1 MTYSLGGGKE
11 VATDHSL
18 RFSLKESVWFQ
29 KGQEVEELLSIS
41 LDPDVEIEELEY
53 EVIVRG
59 QLDLTGEYIARQ
71 DDSAF
76 SLRDLSPAKSID
88 YVETREDGVNELVH
102 SFPLEISIPRNRVK
116 QVEELYVSIEEFDY
130 ELKENGCLQLLADVS
145 ISGLCEGERIHNEV
159 QEEEV
164 EREPEITV
172 MNEEEVERAPEI
184 AVVNEE
190 EVEREPEITVVN
202 EDKTQVEV
210 EEVTVHTESD
220 GWEDYAF
227 EPFQL
232 EARKEQELEEEVED
246 LKEHEEEEREEAK
259 ETTPQ
264 FELFGR
270 KNFKKEKEKELQ
282 EEVEAAYSQR
292 DENALYLTKL
302 FTKEPEEEFT
312 KLRMYF
318 VQEGDTIES
327 VAERYETSVQHLHRL
342 NQTDEVY
349 LTAGQI
355 IYIPVPRVKTK

>member
-41 LDPDVEIEELEY
+41 LDPDVEIEELDH

-59 QLDLTGEYIARQ
+59 QLDLTGEYVARQ
-71 DDSAF
+71 DDSAY

-116 QVEELYVSIEEFDY
+116 VIEELYVSIEEFDY
-130 ELKENGCLQLLADVS
+130 ELKENGCLQLLADIS
-145 ISGLCEGERIHNEV
+145 ITGLCDEERIEDEEEEEEEETAYAELEVDSV
-159 QEEEV
+159 QEDEN
-164 EREPEITV
+164 RPT
-172 MNEEEVERAPEI
+172 P
-184 AVVNEE
+184 
-190 EVEREPEITVVN
+190 
-202 EDKTQVEV
+202 QVE
-210 EEVTVHTESD
+210 EPAYKESD
-220 GWEDYAF
+220 EWEDYAF

-232 EARKEQELEEEVED
+232 EERKEQEV
-246 LKEHEEEEREEAK
+246 EEEEIEEHEFVEREEEK

-270 KNFKKEKEKELQ
+270 KDFKKEKAKKQ
-282 EEVEAAYSQR
+282 EEQEEETYSQR

-327 VAERYETSVQHLHRL
+327 VAERYETSVQNLYRV
-342 NQTDEVY
+342 NQTEDIY
-349 LTAGQI
+349 LTTGQI
-355 IYIPVPRVKTK
+355 IYIPVSRAKAK

>member
-41 LDPDVEIEELEY
+41 LDPDVEIEELDH

-59 QLDLTGEYIARQ
+59 QLDLTGEYVARQ
-71 DDSAF
+71 DDSAY

-88 YVETREDGVNELVH
+88 YVQTREDGVNELVH

-116 QVEELYVSIEEFDY
+116 VIEELYVSIEEFDY
-130 ELKENGCLQLLADVS
+130 ELKENGCLQLLADIS
-145 ISGLCEGERIHNEV
+145 ITGLCDEERIED
-159 QEEEV
+159 EEE
-164 EREPEITV
+164 
-172 MNEEEVERAPEI
+172 EEE
-184 AVVNEE
+184 EE
-190 EVEREPEITVVN
+190 TAYAELEVDSAQ
-202 EDKTQVEV
+202 EDENRPTPQVE
-210 EEVTVHTESD
+210 EPAYKESD
-220 GWEDYAF
+220 EWEDYAF

-232 EARKEQELEEEVED
+232 EERKEQEV
-246 LKEHEEEEREEAK
+246 EEEEIEEHEFVEREEEK

-270 KNFKKEKEKELQ
+270 KDFKKEKAKKQ
-282 EEVEAAYSQR
+282 EEQEEETYSQR

-327 VAERYETSVQHLHRL
+327 VAERYETSVQNLYRV
-342 NQTDEVY
+342 NQTEDIY
-349 LTAGQI
+349 LTTGQI
-355 IYIPVPRVKTK
+355 IYIPVSRAKAK

>member
-41 LDPDVEIEELEY
+41 LDPDVEIEELDH

-59 QLDLTGEYIARQ
+59 QLDLTGEYVARQ
-71 DDSAF
+71 DDSAY

-116 QVEELYVSIEEFDY
+116 VIEELYVSIEEFDY
-130 ELKENGCLQLLADVS
+130 ELKENGCLQLLADIS
-145 ISGLCEGERIHNEV
+145 ITGLCDEERIEDEEEEEETAYAELEV
-159 QEEEV
+159 DSAQEEENRPTPHV
-164 EREPEITV
+164 E
-172 MNEEEVERAPEI
+172 APVYK
-184 AVVNEE
+184 A
-190 EVEREPEITVVN
+190 
-202 EDKTQVEV
+202 
-210 EEVTVHTESD
+210 SD
-220 GWEDYAF
+220 EWEDYAF

-232 EARKEQELEEEVED
+232 EERKEQEV
-246 LKEHEEEEREEAK
+246 EEEEIEEHEFVEREEEK

-270 KNFKKEKEKELQ
+270 KDFKKEQAKKQ
-282 EEVEAAYSQR
+282 EEQEEETYSQR

-327 VAERYETSVQHLHRL
+327 VAERYETSVQNLYRV
-342 NQTDEVY
+342 NQTEDIY
-349 LTAGQI
+349 LTTGQI
-355 IYIPVPRVKTK
+355 IYIPVSRAKAK

>member
-1 MTYSLGGGKE
+1 MT
-11 VATDHSL
+11 TDHSL

-41 LDPDVEIEELEY
+41 LDPDVEIEELDH

-59 QLDLTGEYIARQ
+59 QLDLTGEYVARQ
-71 DDSAF
+71 DDSAY

-116 QVEELYVSIEEFDY
+116 VIEELYVSIEEFDY
-130 ELKENGCLQLLADVS
+130 ELKENGCLQLLADIS
-145 ISGLCEGERIHNEV
+145 ITGLCDEERIED
-159 QEEEV
+159 EEE
-164 EREPEITV
+164 EMAYAEL
-172 MNEEEVERAPEI
+172 
-184 AVVNEE
+184 
-190 EVEREPEITVVN
+190 
-202 EDKTQVEV
+202 EDDSAQEYETRPTPQVE
-210 EEVTVHTESD
+210 EPAYKESD
-220 GWEDYAF
+220 EWEDYAF

-232 EARKEQELEEEVED
+232 EERKEQEV
-246 LKEHEEEEREEAK
+246 EEEEIEEHEFGEREEEK

-270 KNFKKEKEKELQ
+270 KDFKKEKVKKQ
-282 EEVEAAYSQR
+282 EEQEEETYSQR

-327 VAERYETSVQHLHRL
+327 VADRYETSVQNLHRV
-342 NQTDEVY
+342 NQTEDIY
-349 LTAGQI
+349 LTVGQI
-355 IYIPVPRVKTK
+355 IYIPVSRAKAK

>member
-41 LDPDVEIEELEY
+41 LDPDVEIEELDH

-59 QLDLTGEYIARQ
+59 QLDLTGEYVARQ
-71 DDSAF
+71 DDSAY
-76 SLRDLSPAKSID
+76 SLRELSPAKAID

-116 QVEELYVSIEEFDY
+116 VIEELYVSIEEFDY
-130 ELKENGCLQLLADVS
+130 ELKENGCLQLLADIS
-145 ISGLCEGERIHNEV
+145 ITGLCDEERTED
-159 QEEEV
+159 EEEETAYAELEDV
-164 EREPEITV
+164 SAEEDENRPAPH
-172 MNEEEVERAPEI
+172 EEVPAY
-184 AVVNEE
+184 
-190 EVEREPEITVVN
+190 
-202 EDKTQVEV
+202 K
-210 EEVTVHTESD
+210 ESD

-232 EARKEQELEEEVED
+232 EERKEQEI
-246 LKEHEEEEREEAK
+246 EEEELEEHEFAGREEEK

-270 KNFKKEKEKELQ
+270 KNFKKEKAKKQ
-282 EEVEAAYSQR
+282 EEPEEEAYSQR

-318 VQEGDTIES
+318 VQEGDTIEA
-327 VAERYETSVQHLHRL
+327 VAERYETTVQNLYRV
-342 NQTDEVY
+342 NQSEDIY
-349 LTAGQI
+349 LTTGQI
-355 IYIPVPRVKTK
+355 IYIPVSKAKAK

>member
-41 LDPDVEIEELEY
+41 LDPDVEIEELDH

-59 QLDLTGEYIARQ
+59 QLDLTGEYVARQ
-71 DDSAF
+71 DDSAY

-116 QVEELYVSIEEFDY
+116 VIEELYVSIEEFDY
-130 ELKENGCLQLLADVS
+130 ELKENGCLQLLADIS
-145 ISGLCEGERIHNEV
+145 ITGLCDEERIED
-159 QEEEV
+159 EEE
-164 EREPEITV
+164 EKETAYAEL
-172 MNEEEVERAPEI
+172 EVDSAQ
-184 AVVNEE
+184 
-190 EVEREPEITVVN
+190 
-202 EDKTQVEV
+202 EDENRPTPQVE
-210 EEVTVHTESD
+210 EPAYKESD
-220 GWEDYAF
+220 EWEDYAF

-232 EARKEQELEEEVED
+232 EERKEQEV
-246 LKEHEEEEREEAK
+246 EEEEIEEHESVEREEEK

-270 KNFKKEKEKELQ
+270 KDFKKEKAKKQ
-282 EEVEAAYSQR
+282 EEQEEETYSQR

-327 VAERYETSVQHLHRL
+327 VAERYETSVQNLYRV
-342 NQTDEVY
+342 NQTEDIY
-349 LTAGQI
+349 LTTGQI
-355 IYIPVPRVKTK
+355 IYIPVSRAKAK

>member
-11 VATDHSL
+11 VAADHSL

-29 KGQEVEELLSIS
+29 KGQEVDELLSIS
-41 LDPDVEIEELEY
+41 LDPDVEIEELDH

-59 QLDLTGEYIARQ
+59 QLDLTGEYVARQ
-71 DDSAF
+71 DDSAY
-76 SLRDLSPAKSID
+76 SLRELSPAKSID

-116 QVEELYVSIEEFDY
+116 VIEELYVSIEEFDY
-130 ELKENGCLQLLADVS
+130 ELKENGCLQLLADIS
-145 ISGLCEGERIHNEV
+145 ITGLCDEERSED
-159 QEEEV
+159 EEE
-164 EREPEITV
+164 TV
-172 MNEEEVERAPEI
+172 YADLEEDSAQEDENRPAPH
-184 AVVNEE
+184 
-190 EVEREPEITVVN
+190 
-202 EDKTQVEV
+202 V
-210 EEVTVHTESD
+210 EEPTYKESD
-220 GWEDYAF
+220 EWEDYAF

-232 EARKEQELEEEVED
+232 EERKEQELEVE
-246 LKEHEEEEREEAK
+246 KIEEHEFVEREEEQ

-270 KNFKKEKEKELQ
+270 KDFKKEKAKKQ
-282 EEVEAAYSQR
+282 EEQEEEYSQR

-327 VAERYETSVQHLHRL
+327 IADRYETSVQNLYRV
-342 NQTDEVY
+342 NQTEDIF
-349 LTAGQI
+349 LNTGQI
-355 IYIPVPRVKTK
+355 IYIPVSRVKAK

>member
-1 MTYSLGGGKE
+1 M
-11 VATDHSL
+11 ATDHSL

-41 LDPDVEIEELEY
+41 LDPDVEIEELDH

-59 QLDLTGEYIARQ
+59 QLDLTGEYVARQ
-71 DDSAF
+71 DDSAY

-116 QVEELYVSIEEFDY
+116 VIEELYVSIEEFDY
-130 ELKENGCLQLLADVS
+130 ELKENGCLQLLADIS
-145 ISGLCEGERIHNEV
+145 ITGLCDEERIEDEEEETAYAEFEV
-159 QEEEV
+159 DSAQEEEN
-164 EREPEITV
+164 RPT
-172 MNEEEVERAPEI
+172 PH
-184 AVVNEE
+184 
-190 EVEREPEITVVN
+190 
-202 EDKTQVEV
+202 V
-210 EEVTVHTESD
+210 EEPAYKESD
-220 GWEDYAF
+220 EWEDYAF

-232 EARKEQELEEEVED
+232 EERKEQEV
-246 LKEHEEEEREEAK
+246 EEEEIEEHEFVEREEEK

-270 KNFKKEKEKELQ
+270 KDFKKEQAKKQ
-282 EEVEAAYSQR
+282 EEQEEETYSQR

-327 VAERYETSVQHLHRL
+327 VAERYETSVQNLYRV
-342 NQTDEVY
+342 NQTEDIY
-349 LTAGQI
+349 LTTGQI
-355 IYIPVPRVKTK
+355 IYIPVSRAKAK

>member
-41 LDPDVEIEELEY
+41 LDPDVEIEELDH

-59 QLDLTGEYIARQ
+59 QLDLTGEYVARQ
-71 DDSAF
+71 DDSAY

-116 QVEELYVSIEEFDY
+116 VIEELYVSIEEFDY
-130 ELKENGCLQLLADVS
+130 ELKENGCLQLLADIS
-145 ISGLCEGERIHNEV
+145 ITGLCDEERIED
-159 QEEEV
+159 EEE
-164 EREPEITV
+164 EKETAYAEL
-172 MNEEEVERAPEI
+172 EVDSAQ
-184 AVVNEE
+184 
-190 EVEREPEITVVN
+190 
-202 EDKTQVEV
+202 EDENRPTPQVE
-210 EEVTVHTESD
+210 EPAYKESD
-220 GWEDYAF
+220 EWEDYAF

-232 EARKEQELEEEVED
+232 EERKEQEV
-246 LKEHEEEEREEAK
+246 EEEEIEEHEFVEREEEK

-270 KNFKKEKEKELQ
+270 KDFKKEKAKKQ
-282 EEVEAAYSQR
+282 EEQEEETYSQR

-327 VAERYETSVQHLHRL
+327 VAERYETSVQNLYRV
-342 NQTDEVY
+342 NQTEDIY
-349 LTAGQI
+349 LTTGQI
-355 IYIPVPRVKTK
+355 IYIPVSRAKAK

>member
-41 LDPDVEIEELEY
+41 LDPDVEIEELDH

-59 QLDLTGEYIARQ
+59 QLDLTGEYVARQ
-71 DDSAF
+71 DDSAY

-88 YVETREDGVNELVH
+88 YVETREDGINELVH

-116 QVEELYVSIEEFDY
+116 VIEELYVSIEEFDY
-130 ELKENGCLQLLADVS
+130 ELKENGCLQLLADIS
-145 ISGLCEGERIHNEV
+145 ITGLCDEERIED
-159 QEEEV
+159 EEE
-164 EREPEITV
+164 
-172 MNEEEVERAPEI
+172 EEEKETAYAEL
-184 AVVNEE
+184 
-190 EVEREPEITVVN
+190 EVDSAQ
-202 EDKTQVEV
+202 EDENRPTPQVE
-210 EEVTVHTESD
+210 EPAYKESD
-220 GWEDYAF
+220 EWEDYAF

-232 EARKEQELEEEVED
+232 EERKEQEV
-246 LKEHEEEEREEAK
+246 EEEEIEEHEFVEREEEK

-270 KNFKKEKEKELQ
+270 KDFKKEKAKKQ
-282 EEVEAAYSQR
+282 EEQEEETYSQR

-327 VAERYETSVQHLHRL
+327 VAERYETSVQNLYRV
-342 NQTDEVY
+342 NQTEDIY
-349 LTAGQI
+349 LTTGQI
-355 IYIPVPRVKTK
+355 IYIPVSRAKAK

>member
-41 LDPDVEIEELEY
+41 LDPDVEIEELDH

-59 QLDLTGEYIARQ
+59 QLDLTGEYVARQ
-71 DDSAF
+71 DDSAY
-76 SLRDLSPAKSID
+76 SLRELSPAKAID
-88 YVETREDGVNELVH
+88 YVETRGDGVNELVH

-116 QVEELYVSIEEFDY
+116 VIEELYVSIEEFDY
-130 ELKENGCLQLLADVS
+130 ELKENGCLQLLADIS
-145 ISGLCEGERIHNEV
+145 ITGLCDEERTED
-159 QEEEV
+159 EEE
-164 EREPEITV
+164 
-172 MNEEEVERAPEI
+172 EEETVYAELEADSAEEDESRP
-184 AVVNEE
+184 VLHE
-190 EVEREPEITVVN
+190 EVPVY
-202 EDKTQVEV
+202 K
-210 EEVTVHTESD
+210 ESD

-232 EARKEQELEEEVED
+232 EERKEQEIEEEALEE
-246 LKEHEEEEREEAK
+246 HELVEREEEQEK
-259 ETTPQ
+259 TPQ

-270 KNFKKEKEKELQ
+270 KNFKKEKAKKQ
-282 EEVEAAYSQR
+282 EEPEEEAYSQR

-327 VAERYETSVQHLHRL
+327 VAERYETTVQSLYRV
-342 NQTDEVY
+342 NQSEDIY
-349 LTAGQI
+349 LTTGQI
-355 IYIPVPRVKTK
+355 IYIPVSKATVK

>member
-41 LDPDVEIEELEY
+41 LDPDVEIEELDH

-59 QLDLTGEYIARQ
+59 QLDLTGEYVARQ
-71 DDSAF
+71 DDSAY

-116 QVEELYVSIEEFDY
+116 VIEELYVSIEEFDY
-130 ELKENGCLQLLADVS
+130 ELKENGCLQLLADIS
-145 ISGLCEGERIHNEV
+145 ITGLCDEERIED
-159 QEEEV
+159 EEE
-164 EREPEITV
+164 
-172 MNEEEVERAPEI
+172 EEETAYAEL
-184 AVVNEE
+184 
-190 EVEREPEITVVN
+190 EVDSAQ
-202 EDKTQVEV
+202 EDENRPTPQVE
-210 EEVTVHTESD
+210 EPAYKESD
-220 GWEDYAF
+220 EWEDYAF

-232 EARKEQELEEEVED
+232 EERKEQEV
-246 LKEHEEEEREEAK
+246 EEEEIEEHEFVEREEEK

-270 KNFKKEKEKELQ
+270 KDFKKEKAKKQ
-282 EEVEAAYSQR
+282 EEQEETYSQR

-327 VAERYETSVQHLHRL
+327 VAERYETSVQNLYRV
-342 NQTDEVY
+342 NQTEDIY
-349 LTAGQI
+349 LTTGQI
-355 IYIPVPRVKTK
+355 IYIPVSRAKAK

>member
-41 LDPDVEIEELEY
+41 LDPDVEIEELDH

-59 QLDLTGEYIARQ
+59 QLDLTGEYVARQ
-71 DDSAF
+71 DDSAY

-116 QVEELYVSIEEFDY
+116 VIEELYVSIEEFDY
-130 ELKENGCLQLLADVS
+130 ELKENGCLQLLADIS
-145 ISGLCEGERIHNEV
+145 ITGLCDEERIED
-159 QEEEV
+159 EEE
-164 EREPEITV
+164 
-172 MNEEEVERAPEI
+172 EEETAYAEL
-184 AVVNEE
+184 
-190 EVEREPEITVVN
+190 EVDSAQ
-202 EDKTQVEV
+202 EDENRPTPQVE
-210 EEVTVHTESD
+210 EPAYKESD
-220 GWEDYAF
+220 EWEDYAF

-232 EARKEQELEEEVED
+232 EERKEQEV
-246 LKEHEEEEREEAK
+246 EEEEIEEHEFVEREGEK

-270 KNFKKEKEKELQ
+270 KDFKKEKAKKQ
-282 EEVEAAYSQR
+282 EEQEEETYSQR

-327 VAERYETSVQHLHRL
+327 VAERYETSVQNLYRV
-342 NQTDEVY
+342 NQTEDIY
-349 LTAGQI
+349 LTTGQI
-355 IYIPVPRVKTK
+355 IYIPVSRAKAK

>member
-41 LDPDVEIEELEY
+41 LDPDVEIEELDH

-59 QLDLTGEYIARQ
+59 QLDLTGEYVARQ
-71 DDSAF
+71 DDSAY

-116 QVEELYVSIEEFDY
+116 VIEELYVSIEEFDY
-130 ELKENGCLQLLADVS
+130 ELKENGCLQLLADIS
-145 ISGLCEGERIHNEV
+145 ITGLCDEERIED
-159 QEEEV
+159 EEE
-164 EREPEITV
+164 
-172 MNEEEVERAPEI
+172 EEE
-184 AVVNEE
+184 EE
-190 EVEREPEITVVN
+190 TAYAELEVDSAQ
-202 EDKTQVEV
+202 EDENRPTPQVE
-210 EEVTVHTESD
+210 EPAYKESD
-220 GWEDYAF
+220 KWEDYAF

-232 EARKEQELEEEVED
+232 EERKEQEV
-246 LKEHEEEEREEAK
+246 EEEEIEEHEFVEREEEK

-270 KNFKKEKEKELQ
+270 KDFKKEKAKKQ
-282 EEVEAAYSQR
+282 EEQEEETYSQR

-327 VAERYETSVQHLHRL
+327 VAERYETSVQNLYRV
-342 NQTDEVY
+342 NQTEDIY
-349 LTAGQI
+349 LTTGQI
-355 IYIPVPRVKTK
+355 IYIPVSRAKAK

>member
-41 LDPDVEIEELEY
+41 LDPDVEIEELDH

-59 QLDLTGEYIARQ
+59 QLDLTGEYVARQ
-71 DDSAF
+71 DDSAY

-116 QVEELYVSIEEFDY
+116 VIEELYVSIEEFDY
-130 ELKENGCLQLLADVS
+130 ELKENGCLQLLADIS
-145 ISGLCEGERIHNEV
+145 ITGLCDEERIED
-159 QEEEV
+159 EEE
-164 EREPEITV
+164 
-172 MNEEEVERAPEI
+172 EEETAYAEL
-184 AVVNEE
+184 
-190 EVEREPEITVVN
+190 EVDSAQ
-202 EDKTQVEV
+202 EDENRPTPQVE
-210 EEVTVHTESD
+210 EPAYKESD
-220 GWEDYAF
+220 EWEDYAF
-227 EPFQL
+227 ESFQL
-232 EARKEQELEEEVED
+232 EERKEQEV
-246 LKEHEEEEREEAK
+246 EEEEIEEHEFVEREEEK

-270 KNFKKEKEKELQ
+270 KDFKKEKAKKQ
-282 EEVEAAYSQR
+282 EEQEEETYSQR

-327 VAERYETSVQHLHRL
+327 VAERYETSVQNLYRV
-342 NQTDEVY
+342 NQTEDIY
-349 LTAGQI
+349 LTTGQI
-355 IYIPVPRVKTK
+355 IYIPVSRAKAK

>member
-41 LDPDVEIEELEY
+41 LDPDVEIEELDH

-59 QLDLTGEYIARQ
+59 QLDLTGEYVARQ
-71 DDSAF
+71 DDSAY

-116 QVEELYVSIEEFDY
+116 VIEELYVSIEEFDY
-130 ELKENGCLQLLADVS
+130 ELKENGCLQLLADIS
-145 ISGLCEGERIHNEV
+145 ITGLCDEERIED
-159 QEEEV
+159 EEE
-164 EREPEITV
+164 
-172 MNEEEVERAPEI
+172 EEETAYVEL
-184 AVVNEE
+184 
-190 EVEREPEITVVN
+190 EVDSAQ
-202 EDKTQVEV
+202 EDENRPTPQVE
-210 EEVTVHTESD
+210 EPAYKESD
-220 GWEDYAF
+220 EWEDYAF

-232 EARKEQELEEEVED
+232 EERKEQEV
-246 LKEHEEEEREEAK
+246 EEEEIEEHEFVEREEEK

-270 KNFKKEKEKELQ
+270 KDFKKERAKKQ
-282 EEVEAAYSQR
+282 EEQEEETYSQR

-327 VAERYETSVQHLHRL
+327 VAERYETSVQNLYRV
-342 NQTDEVY
+342 NQTEDIY
-349 LTAGQI
+349 LTTGQI
-355 IYIPVPRVKTK
+355 IYIPVSRAKAK

>member
-11 VATDHSL
+11 VAIDHSL

-41 LDPDVEIEELEY
+41 LDPDVEIEELDH

-59 QLDLTGEYIARQ
+59 QLDLTGEYVARQ
-71 DDSAF
+71 DDSAY
-76 SLRDLSPAKSID
+76 SLRELSPAKSID

-116 QVEELYVSIEEFDY
+116 VIEELYVSIEEFDY
-130 ELKENGCLQLLADVS
+130 ELKENGCLQLLADIS
-145 ISGLCEGERIHNEV
+145 ITGLCDEERIEDEEDEMAYAELEV
-159 QEEEV
+159 DSAQEDEN
-164 EREPEITV
+164 RPT
-172 MNEEEVERAPEI
+172 PH
-184 AVVNEE
+184 
-190 EVEREPEITVVN
+190 
-202 EDKTQVEV
+202 V
-210 EEVTVHTESD
+210 EEPAYKESD
-220 GWEDYAF
+220 EWEDYAF

-232 EARKEQELEEEVED
+232 EERKEQEV
-246 LKEHEEEEREEAK
+246 EEEELEEHEFAGREEEQ

-270 KNFKKEKEKELQ
+270 KDFKKEKAKKQ
-282 EEVEAAYSQR
+282 EEQEEAAYSQR
-292 DENALYLTKL
+292 DENALYLTKI

-327 VAERYETSVQHLHRL
+327 VAERYETSIQNLYRV
-342 NQTDEVY
+342 NQTEDIY
-349 LTAGQI
+349 LTTGQI
-355 IYIPVPRVKTK
+355 IYIPVSKAKAK

>member
-41 LDPDVEIEELEY
+41 LDPDVEIEELDH

-59 QLDLTGEYIARQ
+59 QLDLTGEYVARQ
-71 DDSAF
+71 DDSAY

-88 YVETREDGVNELVH
+88 YVETREDGINELVH

-116 QVEELYVSIEEFDY
+116 VIEELYVSIEEFDY
-130 ELKENGCLQLLADVS
+130 ELKENGCLQLLADIS
-145 ISGLCEGERIHNEV
+145 ITGLCDEERIED
-159 QEEEV
+159 EEE
-164 EREPEITV
+164 
-172 MNEEEVERAPEI
+172 EEEKEKETAYAEL
-184 AVVNEE
+184 
-190 EVEREPEITVVN
+190 EVDSAQ
-202 EDKTQVEV
+202 EDENRPTPQVE
-210 EEVTVHTESD
+210 EPAYKESD
-220 GWEDYAF
+220 EWEDYAF

-232 EARKEQELEEEVED
+232 EERKEQEV
-246 LKEHEEEEREEAK
+246 EEEEIEEHEFVEREEEK

-270 KNFKKEKEKELQ
+270 KDFKKEKAKKQ
-282 EEVEAAYSQR
+282 EEQEEETYSQR

-327 VAERYETSVQHLHRL
+327 VAERYETSVQNLYRV
-342 NQTDEVY
+342 NQTEDIY
-349 LTAGQI
+349 LTTGQI
-355 IYIPVPRVKTK
+355 IYIPVSRAKAK

>member
-41 LDPDVEIEELEY
+41 LDPDVEIEELDH

-59 QLDLTGEYIARQ
+59 QLDLTGEYVARQ
-71 DDSAF
+71 DDSAY

-116 QVEELYVSIEEFDY
+116 VIEELYVSIEEFDY
-130 ELKENGCLQLLADVS
+130 ELKENGCLQLLADIS
-145 ISGLCEGERIHNEV
+145 ITGLCDEERIED
-159 QEEEV
+159 EEE
-164 EREPEITV
+164 ETAYAEL
-172 MNEEEVERAPEI
+172 
-184 AVVNEE
+184 
-190 EVEREPEITVVN
+190 
-202 EDKTQVEV
+202 EDDAAQEYETRPTPQVE
-210 EEVTVHTESD
+210 EPAYKESD
-220 GWEDYAF
+220 EWEDYAF

-232 EARKEQELEEEVED
+232 EERKEQEV
-246 LKEHEEEEREEAK
+246 EEEEIEEHEFVEREEEK

-270 KNFKKEKEKELQ
+270 KDFKKEKAKKQ
-282 EEVEAAYSQR
+282 EEQEEETYSQR

-327 VAERYETSVQHLHRL
+327 VADRYETSVQNLYRV
-342 NQTDEVY
+342 NQTEDIY
-349 LTAGQI
+349 LTVGQI
-355 IYIPVPRVKTK
+355 IYIPVSRAKAK

>member
-1 MTYSLGGGKE
+1 M
-11 VATDHSL
+11 ATDHSL

-41 LDPDVEIEELEY
+41 LDPDVEIEELDH

-59 QLDLTGEYIARQ
+59 QLDLTGEYVARQ
-71 DDSAF
+71 DDSAY

-116 QVEELYVSIEEFDY
+116 VIEELYVSIEEFDY
-130 ELKENGCLQLLADVS
+130 ELKENGCLQLLADIS
-145 ISGLCEGERIHNEV
+145 ITGLCDEERIED
-159 QEEEV
+159 EEEETAYV
-164 EREPEITV
+164 EL
-172 MNEEEVERAPEI
+172 
-184 AVVNEE
+184 
-190 EVEREPEITVVN
+190 
-202 EDKTQVEV
+202 EDDSAQEYETRPTPQVE
-210 EEVTVHTESD
+210 EPAYKESD
-220 GWEDYAF
+220 EWEDYAF

-232 EARKEQELEEEVED
+232 EERKEQEV
-246 LKEHEEEEREEAK
+246 EEEEIEEHEFVEREEEK

-270 KNFKKEKEKELQ
+270 KDFKKEKAKKQ
-282 EEVEAAYSQR
+282 EEQEEETYSQR

-327 VAERYETSVQHLHRL
+327 VADRYETSVQNLYRV
-342 NQTDEVY
+342 NQTEDIY

-355 IYIPVPRVKTK
+355 IYIPVSRAKAK

>member
-41 LDPDVEIEELEY
+41 LDPDVEIEELDH

-59 QLDLTGEYIARQ
+59 QLDLTGEYVARQ
-71 DDSAF
+71 DDSAY

-116 QVEELYVSIEEFDY
+116 VIEELYVSIEEFDY
-130 ELKENGCLQLLADVS
+130 ELKENGCLQLLADIS
-145 ISGLCEGERIHNEV
+145 ITGLCDEERIED
-159 QEEEV
+159 EEE
-164 EREPEITV
+164 ETAYAEL
-172 MNEEEVERAPEI
+172 EEDAAQEYETRPT
-184 AVVNEE
+184 
-190 EVEREPEITVVN
+190 P
-202 EDKTQVEV
+202 QVE
-210 EEVTVHTESD
+210 EPAYKESD
-220 GWEDYAF
+220 EWEDYAF

-232 EARKEQELEEEVED
+232 EERKEQEV
-246 LKEHEEEEREEAK
+246 EEEEIEEHEFVEREEEQ

-270 KNFKKEKEKELQ
+270 KDFKKEKAKKQ
-282 EEVEAAYSQR
+282 EEQEEETYSQR

-327 VAERYETSVQHLHRL
+327 VADRYETSVQNLYRV
-342 NQTDEVY
+342 NQTEDIY

-355 IYIPVPRVKTK
+355 IYIPVSRAKAK

>member
-1 MTYSLGGGKE
+1 M
-11 VATDHSL
+11 ATDHSL

-41 LDPDVEIEELEY
+41 LDPDVEIEELDH

-59 QLDLTGEYIARQ
+59 QLDLTGEYVARQ
-71 DDSAF
+71 DDSAY
-76 SLRDLSPAKSID
+76 SLRELSPAKAID
-88 YVETREDGVNELVH
+88 YVETRADGVNELVH

-116 QVEELYVSIEEFDY
+116 VIEELYVSIEEFDY
-130 ELKENGCLQLLADVS
+130 ELKENGCLQLLADIS
-145 ISGLCEGERIHNEV
+145 ITGLCDEERT
-159 QEEEV
+159 EEE
-164 EREPEITV
+164 
-172 MNEEEVERAPEI
+172 EEE
-184 AVVNEE
+184 EE
-190 EVEREPEITVVN
+190 ETAYAKL
-202 EDKTQVEV
+202 EDVSAEEDEDRPALH
-210 EEVTVHTESD
+210 EEVPAYKESD

-232 EARKEQELEEEVED
+232 EERKEQEMEGMEEEEVAEY
-246 LKEHEEEEREEAK
+246 EVVQREEEQ

-270 KNFKKEKEKELQ
+270 KDFKKEKAKKQ
-282 EEVEAAYSQR
+282 EEQEEEAYSQR

-327 VAERYETSVQHLHRL
+327 VADRYETSVQNLYRV
-342 NQTDEVY
+342 NQSEDIY
-349 LTAGQI
+349 LTTGQI
-355 IYIPVPRVKTK
+355 IYIPVSKAKVK

>member
-11 VATDHSL
+11 VAADHSL

-29 KGQEVEELLSIS
+29 KGQEVDELLSIS
-41 LDPDVEIEELEY
+41 LDPDVEIEELDH

-59 QLDLTGEYIARQ
+59 QLDLTGEYVARQ
-71 DDSAF
+71 DDSAY
-76 SLRDLSPAKSID
+76 SLRELSPAKSID

-116 QVEELYVSIEEFDY
+116 VIEELYVSIEEFDY
-130 ELKENGCLQLLADVS
+130 ELKENGCLQLLADIS
-145 ISGLCEGERIHNEV
+145 ITGLCDEERSED
-159 QEEEV
+159 EEE
-164 EREPEITV
+164 TV
-172 MNEEEVERAPEI
+172 YADLEEDSAQEDENRPAPH
-184 AVVNEE
+184 
-190 EVEREPEITVVN
+190 
-202 EDKTQVEV
+202 V
-210 EEVTVHTESD
+210 EEPKYKESD
-220 GWEDYAF
+220 EWEDYAF

-232 EARKEQELEEEVED
+232 EERKEQELEEEKIE
-246 LKEHEEEEREEAK
+246 EHEFVEREEEQ

-270 KNFKKEKEKELQ
+270 KDFKKEKAKKQ
-282 EEVEAAYSQR
+282 EEQEEEYSQR

-327 VAERYETSVQHLHRL
+327 IADRYETSVQNLYRV
-342 NQTDEVY
+342 NQTEDIF
-349 LTAGQI
+349 LNTGQI
-355 IYIPVPRVKTK
+355 IYIPVSRVKAK

>member
-1 MTYSLGGGKE
+1 M
-11 VATDHSL
+11 VP
-18 RFSLKESVWFQ
+18 

-41 LDPDVEIEELEY
+41 LDPDVEIEELDH

-59 QLDLTGEYIARQ
+59 QLDLTGEYVARQ
-71 DDSAF
+71 DDSAY

-116 QVEELYVSIEEFDY
+116 VIEELYVSIEEFDY
-130 ELKENGCLQLLADVS
+130 ELKENGCLQLLADIS
-145 ISGLCEGERIHNEV
+145 ITGLCDEERIED
-159 QEEEV
+159 EEE
-164 EREPEITV
+164 EKETAYAEL
-172 MNEEEVERAPEI
+172 EVDSAQ
-184 AVVNEE
+184 
-190 EVEREPEITVVN
+190 
-202 EDKTQVEV
+202 EDENRPTPQVE
-210 EEVTVHTESD
+210 EPAYKESD
-220 GWEDYAF
+220 EWEDYAF

-232 EARKEQELEEEVED
+232 EERKEQEV
-246 LKEHEEEEREEAK
+246 EEEEIEEHEFVEREEEK

-270 KNFKKEKEKELQ
+270 KDFKKEKAKKQ
-282 EEVEAAYSQR
+282 EEQEEETYSQR

-327 VAERYETSVQHLHRL
+327 VAERYETSVQNLYRV
-342 NQTDEVY
+342 NQTEDIY
-349 LTAGQI
+349 LTTGQI
-355 IYIPVPRVKTK
+355 IYIPVSRAKAK

>member
-41 LDPDVEIEELEY
+41 LDPDVEIEELDH

-59 QLDLTGEYIARQ
+59 QLDLTGEYVARQ
-71 DDSAF
+71 DDSAY
-76 SLRDLSPAKSID
+76 SLRELSPAKAID
-88 YVETREDGVNELVH
+88 YVETRADGVNELVH

-116 QVEELYVSIEEFDY
+116 VIEELYVSIEEFDY
-130 ELKENGCLQLLADVS
+130 ELKENGCLQLLADIS
-145 ISGLCEGERIHNEV
+145 ITGLCDEERTED
-159 QEEEV
+159 EEE
-164 EREPEITV
+164 ETV
-172 MNEEEVERAPEI
+172 YAELEADSAEEDESRPVPHEEVPAY
-184 AVVNEE
+184 
-190 EVEREPEITVVN
+190 
-202 EDKTQVEV
+202 K
-210 EEVTVHTESD
+210 ESD

-232 EARKEQELEEEVED
+232 EERKEQEI
-246 LKEHEEEEREEAK
+246 EEEELEEHELVEREEEQEK
-259 ETTPQ
+259 TPQ

-270 KNFKKEKEKELQ
+270 KNFKKEKAKKQ
-282 EEVEAAYSQR
+282 EEPEEEAYSQR

-312 KLRMYF
+312 KVRMYF

-327 VAERYETSVQHLHRL
+327 VAERYETTVQSLYRV
-342 NQTDEVY
+342 NQSEDIY
-349 LTAGQI
+349 LTTGQI
-355 IYIPVPRVKTK
+355 IYIPVSKATVK

>member
-1 MTYSLGGGKE
+1 M
-11 VATDHSL
+11 ATDHSL

-41 LDPDVEIEELEY
+41 LDPDVEIEELDH

-59 QLDLTGEYIARQ
+59 QLDLTGEYVARQ
-71 DDSAF
+71 DDSAY

-116 QVEELYVSIEEFDY
+116 VIEELYVSIEEFDY
-130 ELKENGCLQLLADVS
+130 ELKENGCLQLLADIS
-145 ISGLCEGERIHNEV
+145 ITGLCDEERIED
-159 QEEEV
+159 EEE
-164 EREPEITV
+164 ETAYAEL
-172 MNEEEVERAPEI
+172 
-184 AVVNEE
+184 
-190 EVEREPEITVVN
+190 
-202 EDKTQVEV
+202 EDDLAQEYETRPTPQVE
-210 EEVTVHTESD
+210 EPAYKESD
-220 GWEDYAF
+220 EWEDYAF

-232 EARKEQELEEEVED
+232 EERKEQEV
-246 LKEHEEEEREEAK
+246 EEEEIEEHEFVEREEEK

-270 KNFKKEKEKELQ
+270 KDFKKEKEKKKKQ
-282 EEVEAAYSQR
+282 EEQEEEAYSQR
-292 DENALYLTKL
+292 DENALYLTKI

-327 VAERYETSVQHLHRL
+327 VADRYETSVQNLYRV
-342 NQTDEVY
+342 NQTEDIY

-355 IYIPVPRVKTK
+355 IYIPVSRAKAK

>member
-41 LDPDVEIEELEY
+41 LDPDVEIEELDH
-53 EVIVRG
+53 EVILRG
-59 QLDLTGEYIARQ
+59 QLDLTGEYVARQ
-71 DDSAF
+71 DDSAY

-116 QVEELYVSIEEFDY
+116 VIEELYVSIEEFDY
-130 ELKENGCLQLLADVS
+130 ELKENGCLQLLADIS
-145 ISGLCEGERIHNEV
+145 ITGLCDEERIED
-159 QEEEV
+159 EEE
-164 EREPEITV
+164 
-172 MNEEEVERAPEI
+172 EEETAYAEL
-184 AVVNEE
+184 
-190 EVEREPEITVVN
+190 EVDSAQ
-202 EDKTQVEV
+202 EDENRPTPQVE
-210 EEVTVHTESD
+210 EPAYKESD
-220 GWEDYAF
+220 EWEDYAF

-232 EARKEQELEEEVED
+232 EERKEQEV
-246 LKEHEEEEREEAK
+246 EEEEIEEHEFVEREEEK

-270 KNFKKEKEKELQ
+270 KDFKKEKAKKQ
-282 EEVEAAYSQR
+282 EEQEEETYSQR

-327 VAERYETSVQHLHRL
+327 VAERYETSVQNLYRV
-342 NQTDEVY
+342 NQTEDIY
-349 LTAGQI
+349 LTTGQI
-355 IYIPVPRVKTK
+355 IYIPVSRAKAK

>member
-41 LDPDVEIEELEY
+41 LDPDVEIEELDH

-59 QLDLTGEYIARQ
+59 QLDLTGEYVARQ
-71 DDSAF
+71 DDSAY

-116 QVEELYVSIEEFDY
+116 VIEELYVSIEEFDY
-130 ELKENGCLQLLADVS
+130 ELKENGCLQLLADIS
-145 ISGLCEGERIHNEV
+145 ITGLCDEERIEDEE
-159 QEEEV
+159 QEEETAYTELEV
-164 EREPEITV
+164 DSAQ
-172 MNEEEVERAPEI
+172 EEENRPT
-184 AVVNEE
+184 
-190 EVEREPEITVVN
+190 PH
-202 EDKTQVEV
+202 V
-210 EEVTVHTESD
+210 EEPAYKESD
-220 GWEDYAF
+220 EWEDYAF

-232 EARKEQELEEEVED
+232 EERKEQEVEGEEIE
-246 LKEHEEEEREEAK
+246 EHEFVEREEEK

-270 KNFKKEKEKELQ
+270 KDFKKEQAKKQ
-282 EEVEAAYSQR
+282 EEQEEETYSQR

-327 VAERYETSVQHLHRL
+327 VAERYETSVQNLYRV
-342 NQTDEVY
+342 NQTEDIY
-349 LTAGQI
+349 LTTGQI
-355 IYIPVPRVKTK
+355 IYIPVSRAKAK

>member
-41 LDPDVEIEELEY
+41 LDPDVEIEELDH

-59 QLDLTGEYIARQ
+59 QLDLTGEYVARQ
-71 DDSAF
+71 DDSAY
-76 SLRDLSPAKSID
+76 SLRELSPAKAID
-88 YVETREDGVNELVH
+88 YVETRADGVNELVH

-116 QVEELYVSIEEFDY
+116 VIEELYVSIEEFDY
-130 ELKENGCLQLLADVS
+130 ELKENGCLQLLADIS
-145 ISGLCEGERIHNEV
+145 ITGLCDEERTEGE
-159 QEEEV
+159 EEETAYA
-164 EREPEITV
+164 ELEADSAEDDESRPAP
-172 MNEEEVERAPEI
+172 NEEVPAY
-184 AVVNEE
+184 
-190 EVEREPEITVVN
+190 
-202 EDKTQVEV
+202 K
-210 EEVTVHTESD
+210 ESD

-232 EARKEQELEEEVED
+232 EERKEQEI
-246 LKEHEEEEREEAK
+246 EEEELEEHEFAGREEEK

-270 KNFKKEKEKELQ
+270 KNFKKEKAKKQ
-282 EEVEAAYSQR
+282 EEPEEEAYSQR

-318 VQEGDTIES
+318 VQEGDTIEA
-327 VAERYETSVQHLHRL
+327 VAERYETTVQSLYRV
-342 NQTDEVY
+342 NQSEDIY
-349 LTAGQI
+349 LTTGQI
-355 IYIPVPRVKTK
+355 IYIPVSKATAK

>member
-41 LDPDVEIEELEY
+41 LDPDVEIEELDH

-59 QLDLTGEYIARQ
+59 QLDLTGEYVARQ
-71 DDSAF
+71 DDSAY

-116 QVEELYVSIEEFDY
+116 VIEELYVSIEEFDY
-130 ELKENGCLQLLADVS
+130 ELKENGCLQLLADIS
-145 ISGLCEGERIHNEV
+145 ITGLCDEERIED
-159 QEEEV
+159 EEE
-164 EREPEITV
+164 ETAYAEL
-172 MNEEEVERAPEI
+172 
-184 AVVNEE
+184 
-190 EVEREPEITVVN
+190 
-202 EDKTQVEV
+202 EDDSEQEDENRPTPQVE
-210 EEVTVHTESD
+210 EPAYKESD
-220 GWEDYAF
+220 EWEDYAF

-232 EARKEQELEEEVED
+232 EERKEQEV
-246 LKEHEEEEREEAK
+246 EEEEIEEHEFVEREEEK

-270 KNFKKEKEKELQ
+270 KDLKKEKAKKQ
-282 EEVEAAYSQR
+282 EEQEEETYSQR

-327 VAERYETSVQHLHRL
+327 VAERYETSVQNLYRV
-342 NQTDEVY
+342 NQTEDIY
-349 LTAGQI
+349 LTTGQI
-355 IYIPVPRVKTK
+355 IYIPVSRAKAK

>member
-11 VATDHSL
+11 VTADHSL

-41 LDPDVEIEELEY
+41 LDPDVEIEELDH

-59 QLDLTGEYIARQ
+59 QLDLTGEYVARQ
-71 DDSAF
+71 DDSAY

-116 QVEELYVSIEEFDY
+116 VIEELYVSIEEFDY
-130 ELKENGCLQLLADVS
+130 ELKENGCLQLLADIS
-145 ISGLCEGERIHNEV
+145 ITGLCDEERIED
-159 QEEEV
+159 EEE
-164 EREPEITV
+164 ETAYAEL
-172 MNEEEVERAPEI
+172 
-184 AVVNEE
+184 
-190 EVEREPEITVVN
+190 
-202 EDKTQVEV
+202 EDDSEQEDENRPTPQVE
-210 EEVTVHTESD
+210 EPAYKESD
-220 GWEDYAF
+220 EWEDYAF

-232 EARKEQELEEEVED
+232 EERKEQEV
-246 LKEHEEEEREEAK
+246 EEEEIEEHEFVEREEEK

-270 KNFKKEKEKELQ
+270 KDFKKEKAKKQ
-282 EEVEAAYSQR
+282 EEQEEETYSQR

-327 VAERYETSVQHLHRL
+327 VAERYETSVQNLYRV
-342 NQTDEVY
+342 NQTEDIY
-349 LTAGQI
+349 LTTGQI
-355 IYIPVPRVKTK
+355 IYIPVSRAKAK